1 MGALT
6 EDELWEHYPTFHV
19 NHPSVVTVR
28 PVLNPGT
35 NRTRR
40 VPRPVLIGHT
50 IRLDIARPPPGGD
63 ARLT

>member
-28 PVLNPGT
+28 PALNPGT
-35 NRTRR
+35 DWTRG
-40 VPRPVLIGHT
+40 VPRPY
-50 IRLDIARPPPGGD
+50 
-63 ARLT
+63 